1 MIWTVILVGALL
13 ITAYYVFALIYHW
26 VRYGATMPFVWIALP
41 IYLVG
46 VGLLLTI
53 ALAAYSALV

>member
-1 MIWTVILVGALL
+1 MIWTVIFAGVLL
-13 ITAYYVFALIYHW
+13 ITAYYVFALLYHW

-46 VGLLLTI
+46 VVFLLTI
-53 ALAAYSALV
+53 ALAAYTALV